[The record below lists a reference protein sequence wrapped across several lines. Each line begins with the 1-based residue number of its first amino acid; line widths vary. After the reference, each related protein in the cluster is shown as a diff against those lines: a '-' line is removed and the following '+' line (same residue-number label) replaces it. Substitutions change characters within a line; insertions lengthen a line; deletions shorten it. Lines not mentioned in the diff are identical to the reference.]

1 MSQSD
6 QGAGRPLSPHLQIYK
21 PMLTMMMSMAHRL
34 TGLALYFGTVLLAW
48 WLLALS
54 SGPDSFAI
62 VQGFFSS
69 IIGRAVLFGYTWALI
84 HHMFGGF
91 RHFVWDTGRG
101 FDLAQVEW
109 AAQATLA
116 GSIILTVVVWAIGY
130 LMM

>member
-34 TGLALYFGTVLLAW
+34 TGLALYFGTALLAW